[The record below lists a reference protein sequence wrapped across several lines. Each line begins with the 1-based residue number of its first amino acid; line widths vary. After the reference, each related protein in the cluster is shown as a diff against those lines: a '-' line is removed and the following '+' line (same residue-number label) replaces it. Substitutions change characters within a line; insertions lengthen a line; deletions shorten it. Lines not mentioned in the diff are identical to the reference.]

1 MRSLYLLP
9 GPGRVGLACRVDS
22 ILELSEVHE
31 GGGQT
36 SKVGDVVEKQLGSF
50 VHLFF
55 IAPLSNLGREG
66 RRKGG
71 REEKRMG
78 GKRGNL
84 HTPMMWFSN
93 YVYMNSQRTTSCL
106 QPYSMPVTYQSKPL
120 PADTNDSTTPVLAHS
135 LVVSWFSQPSQ

>member
-1 MRSLYLLP
+1 MLNPHFQFSDFLPCTKASQHTQLIVCMFTKYFRAYIPDQQWFLVSNLQSLKEHTVRSLYLFP
-9 GPGRVGLACRVDS
+9 GPGGVGLACRVNS
-22 ILELSEVHE
+22 ILEFSEVHE

-71 REEKRMG
+71 REGGREKR
-78 GKRGNL
+78 
-84 HTPMMWFSN
+84 
-93 YVYMNSQRTTSCL
+93 
-106 QPYSMPVTYQSKPL
+106 
-120 PADTNDSTTPVLAHS
+120 
-135 LVVSWFSQPSQ
+135 

>member
-1 MRSLYLLP
+1 MYLLP
-9 GPGRVGLACRVDS
+9 GPGGVGLACRVNS

-71 REEKRMG
+71 REGGREGGKEEGREGGREGGKEEGREG
-78 GKRGNL
+78 GKRGDL

-93 YVYMNSQRTTSCL
+93 YVYMNSQRT
-106 QPYSMPVTYQSKPL
+106 YIMPPTILYASDL
-120 PADTNDSTTPVLAHS
+120 PI
-135 LVVSWFSQPSQ
+135 

>member
-1 MRSLYLLP
+1 MYLLP
-9 GPGRVGLACRVDS
+9 GPGGVGLACRVNS

-55 IAPLSNLGREG
+55 IAPLSNLGRER

-71 REEKRMG
+71 REEGGRDKKREGGKEGGKEGGRTG
-78 GKRGNL
+78 GKRGDL

-93 YVYMNSQRTTSCL
+93 YVYMNSQ
-106 QPYSMPVTYQSKPL
+106 
-120 PADTNDSTTPVLAHS
+120 
-135 LVVSWFSQPSQ
+135 